1 MQTVFFAIRYF
12 VVQTSYKLF
21 QDENIHPKEYF
32 LVPFLKLAEVKY
44 YNRIYTTRLVS
55 PNSKERYILGY
66 LLKSTDTHLIQL
78 KDDLFQ
84 EQNIQN
90 WEKLF
95 FIIDTERQT
104 LLFEYNTPIATP
116 ENVKN
121 VLYQLTRKIA
131 LDNGYEIKLDFLV
144 DKYAFWQIINDSS
157 GLYQIAFDLNAP
169 NLFGGS
175 KKANEWIKSLKE
187 KHNMTNV
194 KVDFRNEKAEL
205 RYEEEELESYRDYA
219 DSGGGS
225 WTLGV
230 FQNGRKRKF
239 YSSDHSRK
247 KNIDFSVN
255 DPRFIRENIPYILER
270 LLKIIDSIDD
280 YEL

>member
-1 MQTVFFAIRYF
+1 MKTIFFALRFF
-12 VVQTSYKLF
+12 VVQTAYKLF
-21 QDENIHPKEYF
+21 QDEDIQPKEYF
-32 LVPFLKLAEVKY
+32 LIPFLKLLEVKY
-44 YNRIYTTRLVS
+44 YNKIYTIRLITH
-55 PNSKERYILGY
+55 NTKEKYLLGY
-66 LLKSTDTHLIQL
+66 LLKSTDTHLIKL
-78 KDDLFQ
+78 NNDLFQ

-95 FIIDTERQT
+95 FIIDTEKQII
-104 LLFEYNTPIATP
+104 LFEYNTPIATP

-121 VLYQLTRKIA
+121 VLFQLTRKVA

-194 KVDFRNEKAEL
+194 KVDFRNENAEL

-219 DSGGGS
+219 DSGGGN

-239 YSSDHSRK
+239 YSSDHLRK
-247 KNIDFSVN
+247 KDVEFSVT
-255 DPRFIRENIPYILER
+255 DPVFIRVNIPYILEK
-270 LLKIIDSIDD
+270 LIKIIEIIDD
-280 YEL
+280 HEI